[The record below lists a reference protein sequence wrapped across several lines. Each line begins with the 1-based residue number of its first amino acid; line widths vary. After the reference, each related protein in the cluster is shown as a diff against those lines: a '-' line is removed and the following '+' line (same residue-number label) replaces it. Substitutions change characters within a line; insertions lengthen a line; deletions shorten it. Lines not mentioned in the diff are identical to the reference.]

1 MANKRKQT
9 EDSLSQFFSSGDSG
23 GGGSSKAAE
32 EPENAA
38 EAKKGRGE
46 KGSTQRGGGAAT
58 ATAEREA
65 DAKRK
70 ATYYLSE
77 QVLSELEEG
86 WFRLRQMAGQ
96 EEKGNVSKSA
106 IVEAALRDALDELES
121 EGEGSKVAQVLIDG
135 SN

>member
-1 MANKRKQT
+1 MGNKRKQT

-23 GGGSSKAAE
+23 EGGSSKAAD

-38 EAKKGRGE
+38 EAKKGSGE
-46 KGSTQRGGGAAT
+46 QGSTQRGGGAAT

-65 DAKRK
+65 GAKRK

-77 QVLSELEEG
+77 EVLSELEEG

-96 EEKGNVSKSA
+96 GEKGSVSKSA
-106 IVEAALRDALDELES
+106 IVEAALRDALEDLKA
-121 EGEGSKVAQVLIDG
+121 EGEGSTLAESILG
-135 SN
+135 